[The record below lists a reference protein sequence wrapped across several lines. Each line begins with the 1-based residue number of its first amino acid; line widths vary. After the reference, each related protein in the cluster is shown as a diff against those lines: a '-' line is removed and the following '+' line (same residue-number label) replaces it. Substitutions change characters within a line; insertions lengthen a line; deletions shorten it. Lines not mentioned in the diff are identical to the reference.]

1 MIRINLLP
9 YRDRRKKEIVQR
21 QLSVFVISLFC
32 LIVALIYFNAVL
44 NGRVAR
50 LKSSIDVTRKE
61 IAQYNLINKEIEEI
75 NKKLDILKKKTLVI
89 ENLQMERKKPL
100 ELLDVMT
107 KVIIPKRMWFT
118 SLTSENETVSISGIA
133 LDNKTVADFMTSL
146 ETTNLFTSVSLKSIR
161 QEIIREGNLNLK
173 RFEIVCGKVPMA
185 ENVTGAKVKNEKA

>member
-9 YRDRRKKEIVQR
+9 YRERRKKEIIQR
-21 QLSVFVISLFC
+21 QLSVFIISLFC
-32 LIVALIYFNAVL
+32 LVVALIYFNAVL

-89 ENLQMERKKPL
+89 ENLKAERKKPL

-146 ETTNLFTSVSLKSIR
+146 EATNLFASVNLKSIR
-161 QEIIREGNLNLK
+161 QEIIKEGNLNLK
-173 RFEIVCGKVPMA
+173 RFEVVL
-185 ENVTGAKVKNEKA
+185 